1 MKKLIL
7 LSVTVAFLA
16 SCNNPAKE
24 KIEYPETKMG
34 EVVDTYFDNGNIVV
48 MFRCQA
54 CGGITKN
61 TYELHLGSY
70 ISGPRKKVYQE
81 KGKFL
86 YRFH

>member
-1 MKKLIL
+1 MIAKNTNMYNTGCMACLNTEGQKK
-7 LSVTVAFLA
+7 
-16 SCNNPAKE
+16 
-24 KIEYPETKMG
+24 
-34 EVVDTYFDNGNIVV
+34 VVDTYFDNGHVVV

-81 KGKFL
+81 KGK
-86 YRFH
+86 